1 MEATQ
6 DERVAYIVKV
16 RRQHRQDVAKWVSY
30 LVGAHSVY
38 RNLLVGRWYEKTNNL
53 AEEKNNFSIVTKKK
67 PKFNW
72 RLW

>member
-38 RNLLVGRWYEKTNNL
+38 RNLLVGRWWVVLREDEQL
-53 AEEKNNFSIVTKKK
+53 GRGEEQL
-67 PKFNW
+67 FNCNKEETEI
-72 RLW
+72 

>member
-38 RNLLVGRWYEKTNNL
+38 RNLVGKTNNL